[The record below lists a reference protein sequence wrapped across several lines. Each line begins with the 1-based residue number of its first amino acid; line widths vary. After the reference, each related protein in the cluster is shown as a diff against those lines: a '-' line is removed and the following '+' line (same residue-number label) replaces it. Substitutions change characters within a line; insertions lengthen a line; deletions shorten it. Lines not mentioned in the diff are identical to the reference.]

1 MRNGTGKSTLYCGDP
16 SMRLSNLFRRDPAG
30 GYTALFRGRSIFWS
44 FNTRVAIRAACDLL
58 NLKPGDEVLAPA
70 YNCGSEIDPLIDAG
84 LSVRLYPVA
93 ENLLADPARIEPFI
107 TRQTRAIYVTHYF
120 GVIQPALAELR
131 ALCDRHRLRLI
142 EDCALS
148 LLSGASPAEGRI
160 GDVSVFCF
168 HKFIPVLEGGAL
180 VVNAEDLALAH
191 PFSQSPPRKKVAKN
205 LARAGLANV
214 LGQQRIK
221 GLKQA
226 LRGPDQVDAVIN
238 TDEDQLEDIP
248 PHYYF
253 DPALRNARMSVFASR
268 SLRAF
273 SVSEAISSR
282 RAHWERYR
290 DLLDGM
296 VGVRMLLPELASG
309 TCPLNM
315 PIMVADRDRI
325 VQQLQ
330 NWGIGATPWWAG
342 FNSNLD
348 WTGQDQAMAIKNSVV
363 ALPLHQSLSDAHV
376 DYIVFALKEA
386 LAT

>member
-1 MRNGTGKSTLYCGDP
+1 MRNGTGKSTLYCDDP
-16 SMRLSNLFRRDPAG
+16 SMRLANLFRRDPAG
-30 GYTALFRGRSIFWS
+30 GFMALFRERSVFWS

-58 NLKPGDEVLAPA
+58 ELKSGDEVLVPA
-70 YNCGSEIDPLIDAG
+70 YNCGSEIDPLIDAD
-84 LSVRLYPVA
+84 LSVRLYPVT
-93 ENLLADPARIEPFI
+93 ENLLADPARIEPLI

-131 ALCDRHRLRLI
+131 ALCDRHGLRLI

-148 LLSGASPAEGRI
+148 LLSGASPAEGRV

-168 HKFIPVLEGGAL
+168 HKFVPVLEGGAL
-180 VVNAEDLALAH
+180 VVNAADLALAH
-191 PFSQSPPRKKVAKN
+191 PFSRSPPRKKVAKK

-221 GLKQA
+221 RLKRA
-226 LRGPDQVDAVIN
+226 LRGPDQVDAVVN
-238 TDEDQLEDIP
+238 TGEEQLEDIP
-248 PHYYF
+248 SHYYF
-253 DPALRNARMSVFASR
+253 DPTLRNARMSVFASR
-268 SLRAF
+268 PLRAF
-273 SVSEAISSR
+273 SVSEAISAR

-290 DLLDGM
+290 NLLDGM

-330 NWGIGATPWWAG
+330 SWGIGATPWWAG
-342 FNSNLD
+342 FNSNLN

-363 ALPLHQSLSDAHV
+363 ALPLHQSLTGAHV